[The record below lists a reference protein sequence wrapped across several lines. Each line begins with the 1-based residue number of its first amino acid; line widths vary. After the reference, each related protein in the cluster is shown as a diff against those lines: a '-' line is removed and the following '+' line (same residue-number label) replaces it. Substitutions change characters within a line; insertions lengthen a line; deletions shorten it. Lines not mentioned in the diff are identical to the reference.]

1 MPNISEKRHSGS
13 ILRNRDVLGKGNLA
27 DTAIGLNGDEE
38 DDKKDEKDPAS
49 L

>member
-38 DDKKDEKDPAS
+38 DDKEDEKHPAS